1 RCAAHPLGQNPG
13 NLDLNQLHA
22 RAVNSLR
29 MALWYLNQ
37 GESNVP
43 GAGRKAVQALA
54 AINVIRTAQQDLGHL
69 LNDIASTAQTIA
81 MLSVYLEPDNEAE
94 LRGALPHAIYALSQ
108 RMGWAADMAAER
120 LPGMSWPI

>member
-1 RCAAHPLGQNPG
+1 MTDRQTQCAEQ
-13 NLDLNQLHA
+13 
-22 RAVNSLR
+22 
-29 MALWYLNQ
+29 
-37 GESNVP
+37 
-43 GAGRKAVQALA
+43 
-54 AINVIRTAQQDLGHL
+54 LGHL

-120 LPGMSWPI
+120 LPGMSWPIVGSAEQWMMPPAYHAAKAKAAQP